1 MKFCNPETQQLFDA
15 LARNTRE
22 MIEVPNECLPLEFHN
37 LRDGGRS
44 LQELED
50 MMVAKEETESE
61 FQKVKAEKAR
71 RIEILRQQWE
81 ENPDSPLDYNEDDA
95 KLYEN
100 QLAFAGAMIKAG
112 VMEEFDE
119 EDFWC

>member
-1 MKFCNPETQQLFDA
+1 MKFNNPETQAIYDELC
-15 LARNTRE
+15 RETRE
-22 MIEVPNECLPLEFHN
+22 MIEVPNELLPVEFHN

-71 RIEILRQQWE
+71 RIEVLRKQWE
-81 ENPDSPLDYNEDDA
+81 ENPDSPLDYDEDEG
-95 KLYEN
+95 KLYNN
-100 QLAFAGAMIKAG
+100 QLAFVGAMVKAG
-112 VMEEFDE
+112 VIEVD
-119 EDFWC
+119 DKY